1 LYSDANGQV
10 KFANLA
16 PGEYRIAAWE
26 KNDPGLAM
34 VPEFRFKFE
43 DKAATVKLDEDAHE
57 SLEAPLIGREAIEA
71 EVAKLQ

>member
-1 LYSDANGQV
+1 
-10 KFANLA
+10 
-16 PGEYRIAAWE
+16 
-26 KNDPGLAM
+26 M